1 MDSLSPLPLLPQG
14 LAMVHLRGA
23 YFGEAVGASGLDA
36 FASLADLA
44 KPFLTWRE
52 SSSRAACFTARRCS
66 AAREVTMGKPVS
78 VELSSEEWAYLLV
91 ALRQFYRNQG
101 RAAARQ
107 FGLEI
112 DNKIGIALRNAL
124 HGGQRLSQNGEPRRC
139 PKAR

>member
-1 MDSLSPLPLLPQG
+1 
-14 LAMVHLRGA
+14 
-23 YFGEAVGASGLDA
+23 
-36 FASLADLA
+36 
-44 KPFLTWRE
+44 
-52 SSSRAACFTARRCS
+52 
-66 AAREVTMGKPVS
+66 MGKPVS

-124 HGGQRLSQNGEPRRC
+124 HGGQRLSQKGEPRR
-139 PKAR
+139 